1 MRNLPIYGRKE
12 TATRQGPIIGID
24 LGTTNSLVAF
34 FRDNQP
40 FIIPDRQGHQL
51 TPSVVSI
58 DEDGHIL
65 VGHEARNRL
74 ETHPEDTV
82 FSIKRFMGRGVRDLA
97 QMASLVPFN
106 FNTDENDIVRIN
118 LKGKFYSAPELSARI
133 LAHLKKQAEDYLGEP
148 VSSAVITVP
157 AYFNDSQ
164 RQATKD
170 AGMLAGLDVRRVLNE
185 PTAASLA
192 YGLQEKREG
201 LVAVYDL
208 GGGTFDFSLLRLYE
222 GIFQV
227 LATHGDTHLG
237 GDDFDQAVI
246 HQVLAE
252 MNLPGESRRDPG
264 LLQGLRLA
272 CESMKTQLTD
282 SEQAVMAFRHPAGC
296 YERVW
301 TRAEFEALIQPF
313 VNRTLDSCRSALQD
327 AGVEAGAVDEVVLVG
342 GSTRVPLVRQEVER
356 LFGRS
361 PHCENN
367 PDEVVALGAAVQA
380 NILSG
385 SSRDMLLLDVTPLS
399 LGIET
404 YGGVIAR
411 IIPRNTTIP
420 TSATEMFTTYVD
432 GQTGVDIHVLQG
444 ERELASDCRSL
455 ARFQLKGIP
464 PLPAGMPKIAV
475 TFMLDAD
482 GILRVEARDER
493 SGKEQFIE
501 VRPSYGLTDSEIEQ
515 MLKDSFEHGGED
527 LELRLLVEVRV
538 EAERVIR
545 AADRAL
551 VDSAV
556 LLEDGEED
564 TIRSAIDSLKEAL
577 QGADRN
583 QILERQKWLD
593 QVCLPF
599 AERQMNAAVRSL
611 IRGKGVDQA
620 EATADKLRKL

>member
-12 TATRQGPIIGID
+12 TTTRQGPIIGID
-24 LGTTNSLVAF
+24 LGTTNSLVACF
-34 FRDNQP
+34 KDNQP
-40 FIIPDRQGHQL
+40 VIIPDRQGNRL
-51 TPSVVSI
+51 TASVIHV
-58 DEDGHIL
+58 DEQGNSL
-65 VGHEARNRL
+65 VGHEARNHL
-74 ETHPEDTV
+74 KLHPEDTV
-82 FSIKRFMGRGVRDLA
+82 YSIKRFMGRGVRDLA
-97 QMASLVPFN
+97 EMASLVPFH
-106 FNTDENDIVRIN
+106 FNTDENDIVRIC
-118 LKGKFYSAPELSARI
+118 LGGRFYSAPELSARI
-133 LAHLKKQAEDYLGEP
+133 LAHLKKQAEDFLGEAI
-148 VSSAVITVP
+148 SSAVITVP

-192 YGLQEKREG
+192 YGIQEKREG

-208 GGGTFDFSLLRLYE
+208 GGGTFDFSLLRLQE

-227 LATHGDTHLG
+227 LATQGDTHLG
-237 GDDFDQAVI
+237 GDDFDQAIIQRVI
-246 HQVLAE
+246 AE
-252 MNLPGESRRDPG
+252 IGLNQDSKLEPG

-272 CESMKTQLTD
+272 CESLKTRLSSTD
-282 SEQAVMAFRHPAGC
+282 VTELSFPHPKGL
-296 YERVW
+296 YERAW
-301 TRAEFEALIQPF
+301 ARSEFEELIQPF
-313 VNRTLDSCRSALQD
+313 VKRSLDCCRAALQD
-327 AGVEAGAVDEVVLVG
+327 AGIDPREVDEVVLVG

-356 LFGRS
+356 LFGRTA
-361 PHCENN
+361 HCEIN

-385 SSRDMLLLDVTPLS
+385 ASRDMLLLDVTPLS

-404 YGGVIAR
+404 YGGVVAK

-444 ERELASDCRSL
+444 EREMVSDCRSL

-493 SGKEQFIE
+493 SGKEQFVE
-501 VRPSYGLTDSEIEQ
+501 VRPSYGLSDSEIEQ
-515 MLKDSFEHGGED
+515 MLKESFEHGGED
-527 LELRLLVEVRV
+527 LEQRLLVEARV

-545 AADRAL
+545 SAERSL
-551 VDSAV
+551 IDSAV
-556 LLEDGEED
+556 LLEEGEED
-564 TIRSAIDSLKEAL
+564 AIRAAIDVLKEAL
-577 QGADRN
+577 KGTDRN
-583 QILERQKWLD
+583 RILDHQKWLD
-593 QVCLPF
+593 QICLPF

-611 IRGKGVDQA
+611 IRGKGVEQA
-620 EATADKLRKL
+620 EATAEKLKKL